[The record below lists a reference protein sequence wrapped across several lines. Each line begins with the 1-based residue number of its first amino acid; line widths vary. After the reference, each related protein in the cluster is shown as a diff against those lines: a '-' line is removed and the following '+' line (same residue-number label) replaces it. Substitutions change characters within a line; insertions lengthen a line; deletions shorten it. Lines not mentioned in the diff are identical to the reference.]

1 MAARF
6 RFLFV
11 VGAGA
16 APRTLPVLNVATA
29 TLPWDRVPLTLTLTL
44 RGASTEVSGAAVD
57 MSGAAVDIVDA
68 GAASAVGA
76 GRREVSN
83 AAAALLSTSKN
94 ERAYSGGAGV
104 LGCCCGMCNSHT
116 PTTMRV

>member
-76 GRREVSN
+76 GRREVPN
-83 AAAALLSTSKN
+83 ATASLLSTSKN